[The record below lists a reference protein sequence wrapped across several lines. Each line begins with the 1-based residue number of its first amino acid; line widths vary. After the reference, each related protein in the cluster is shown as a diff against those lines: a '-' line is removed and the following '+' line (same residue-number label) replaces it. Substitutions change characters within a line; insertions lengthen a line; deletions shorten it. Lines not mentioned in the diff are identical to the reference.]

1 MVIMPAPERGSRAAA
16 SLLRPA
22 TRPATTG
29 ARRPGAGVGRS
40 GPPPPL
46 DSPVGSRPQL
56 RGLLLEGPACP
67 RPRCPRR
74 DAPVHGGTATRWVGG
89 RGVGHARLVAAAAGW
104 DARGRTGLEDW
115 QLQAVTAL
123 VGATRRA
130 IAEAGEPDISSTAYL
145 VTQLSARPPA
155 LNEQDGAACFA
166 AQARPGTAPLR
177 SAADR
182 RRLVWPLIPPALRTG
197 AAPPSPQHLAADP
210 VPADLADGAIAVR
223 HEEALDRGAAGAI
236 GELREGRDVAA
247 GEGLARG
254 RVAADV
260 VAAVHASHRV
270 MLTVLDQPG
279 DGADRLLFLEDRV
292 NRPGFVRQS
301 VLPGAVARRRWCDG
315 STPPQSVPG
324 CGNPMRS
331 GSWCG

>member
-166 AQARPGTAPLR
+166 AQARPGTA
-177 SAADR
+177 
-182 RRLVWPLIPPALRTG
+182 ALG
-197 AAPPSPQHLAADP
+197 CGPAAPGLAADP
-210 VPADLADGAIAVR
+210 ARAASRRCPSVAPAPGGGSGSGGR
-223 HEEALDRGAAGAI
+223 RGRGARQPSGDAHGA
-236 GELREGRDVAA
+236 
-247 GEGLARG
+247 
-254 RVAADV
+254 
-260 VAAVHASHRV
+260 
-270 MLTVLDQPG
+270 
-279 DGADRLLFLEDRV
+279 
-292 NRPGFVRQS
+292 
-301 VLPGAVARRRWCDG
+301 
-315 STPPQSVPG
+315 
-324 CGNPMRS
+324 
-331 GSWCG
+331 

>member
-182 RRLVWPLIPPALRTG
+182 RRLVWSLIPPALRTG

-210 VPADLADGAIAVR
+210 VP
-223 HEEALDRGAAGAI
+223 
-236 GELREGRDVAA
+236 
-247 GEGLARG
+247 
-254 RVAADV
+254 ADV

-315 STPPQSVPG
+315 STPPQSLLASGSRARSGGG
-324 CGNPMRS
+324 CG
-331 GSWCG
+331 